1 MKSAVNAAPLTGR
14 LSIRVRPDDER
25 LIRKAVEL
33 SKAKSISDYLIR
45 SAVIQAKSDLAD
57 RTEFTLHPDAVEAFY
72 AALDRPAAPTPAL
85 RTLFAKKTVFE
96 R

>member
-1 MKSAVNAAPLTGR
+1 MKSAVNEAPLTGR

-33 SKAKSISDYLIR
+33 SKAKSIFDYLIR
-45 SAVIQAKSDLAD
+45 SAVIQATSDLAD